1 MDIKQIVSLSKALT
15 DNISQVIYGKDKPI
29 RLTVAALL
37 TGGHVL
43 LEDVPGTGKTML
55 AKALAR
61 SVSARFNRVQFTPD
75 LLPGDLVGTSVF
87 DKNSSKFVFR
97 EGPLFT
103 DILLADEINR
113 ATPRTQ
119 SALLEAM
126 EERQITADGE
136 TRPLSEVFFAIA
148 TQNPVETQGTFPLP
162 EAQLD
167 RFLMRLS
174 LGYPESA
181 ESRRVLADFAH
192 GKDLSVIGQ
201 VCSLSDI
208 AAAQK
213 LCRGIFVHD
222 CIVDY
227 VQRIIETSR
236 QAEAIELGVST
247 RGGIALLRAAQAWA
261 AIQGRN
267 YVSPD
272 DIKQLSEPVL
282 AHRLIMRAG
291 TGRGSAAAEMTVRG
305 VVSAVK
311 APTEDF
317 RK

>member
-1 MDIKQIVSLSKALT
+1 MDIKQLVGLSSSLIENVSG
-15 DNISQVIYGKDKPI
+15 VIYGKDRAV
-29 RLTVAALL
+29 RLTVAAML

-61 SVSARFNRVQFTPD
+61 SVDARFSRVQFTPD
-75 LLPGDLVGTSVF
+75 LLPGDLTGTSVF
-87 DKNSSKFVFR
+87 DKNRSEFIFR

-126 EERQITADGE
+126 EERQITADGK
-136 TRPLSEVFFAIA
+136 TRPLSEVFFTIA

-167 RFLMRLS
+167 RFIMRLS
-174 LGYPESA
+174 LGYPDSA
-181 ESRRVLADFAH
+181 ESRRVLSDFAH
-192 GKDLSVIGQ
+192 GKDIGEVGA
-201 VCSLSDI
+201 VCSLGDI
-208 AAAQK
+208 SAAQK
-213 LCRGIFVHD
+213 LCREIFVHE

-227 VQRIIETSR
+227 VQRIIEATR
-236 QAEAIELGVST
+236 KNDTIELGVST
-247 RGGIALLRAAQAWA
+247 RGGIALLRAAQSWA
-261 AIQGRN
+261 AMQGRA

-272 DIKQLSEPVL
+272 DIKQLCEPVL
-282 AHRLIMRAG
+282 AHRLILRVG
-291 TGRGSAAAEMTVRG
+291 SGRSAAGAEMAVRG
-305 VVSAVK
+305 IVSAIK